1 MVERCDFSAVA
12 QILLNNLDEIHT
24 IGQMDFMYLL
34 FQHFIESDEAFDF
47 DFTESSVCRALKGYI
62 NLSPELRRYYD
73 EAHLPALSADIARNL
88 FPKMYDSAKAA
99 EELHRLVLLAPNLS
113 EVKKQELSALYA
125 QNAEPKRTA
134 FTAAVLHAAMHCKF
148 VSRKPDKKALSDGR
162 RSVAIQDYIL
172 GNAVPKPEPFFCG
185 RDAELEDLH
194 RLLTSHGKVFVNG
207 IPGIGKSELVKAY
220 AQAHREDYASI
231 LYINYS
237 GDLRQDIIDLD
248 FIDDPYAER
257 DEVRFSRHARFLK
270 LSRSDSLLIID
281 NLNATEEDENLLPE
295 LLTYSCRIL
304 ISTRCVF
311 EDQPTMQLREIQDT
325 ADILSIIRFFYPQ
338 ADRERK
344 TLEKVVEYVH
354 RHTMSVLLICHLLKK
369 GILSPKALL
378 RRLETERF
386 FSSLADRIRFRK
398 DRDSAKRTYS
408 EHIRFLFALFKLSP
422 GQQEVM
428 RNLMLIP
435 LSGIQSR
442 RFARWLRLD
451 SQNDIHDLVELG
463 LVQQGDGHKVSLH
476 SLIHEVALEE
486 TPPSISRCRTLIA
499 SLHEIFLCR
508 GLDLPYHKLLF
519 RVVEMI
525 MVLSEKDDLAPYL
538 RFLEDAFAYMGKYEY
553 AYGMYFVL
561 EELERLLRNETV
573 GGLRDRVLLL
583 ECHAEYAGIVWKNDE
598 QAVELE
604 IQALSMLGPIP
615 PDTALLAANIH
626 ANLGTALQR
635 LGRLNEAQ
643 SHMAQGLTLLHE
655 HHLLNSNDGMIQTC
669 NYAVLLSELGQAE
682 KGLQV
687 LEQCAALLSPD
698 SGDYACVQE
707 AMGDLYS
714 KQQDYLKA
722 GRCYQT
728 AWRIYQD
735 IWMDEPELLEAKRAE
750 LAQSLGSA
758 GMERFALIG

>member
-12 QILLNNLDEIHT
+12 QILLNHLDEIHA

-34 FQHFIESDEAFDF
+34 FQSFIESGEAFDF

-73 EAHLPALSADIARNL
+73 DAHLPALSADIVRNL
-88 FPKMYDSAKAA
+88 FSKMYDSAKAA

-113 EVKKQELSALYA
+113 EVKKQELSALYSR
-125 QNAEPKRTA
+125 NSELNWPD

-148 VSRKPDKKALSDGR
+148 VSRKPDKKALSDGS
-162 RSVAIQDYIL
+162 RSIAVQDYIL
-172 GNAVPKPEPFFCG
+172 GNTVPKPEPFFCG
-185 RDAELEDLH
+185 RDAELEELH

-220 AQAHREDYASI
+220 AHVHRDDYASI

-248 FIDDPYAER
+248 FIDDPYAESN
-257 DEVRFSRHARFLK
+257 EARFSRHSRFLK
-270 LSRSDSLLIID
+270 LLSSDSLLIID
-281 NLNATEEDENLLPE
+281 NLNATEDELLPE
-295 LLTYSCRIL
+295 LLTYSCRVL
-304 ISTRCVF
+304 ISTRCIF
-311 EDQPTMQLREIQDT
+311 EDQPTMQLKEIEDK
-325 ADILSIIRFFYPQ
+325 AAIFEIIRFFYPQ
-338 ADRERK
+338 ADRERAAI
-344 TLEKVVEYVH
+344 EKVIEYVH
-354 RHTMSVLLICHLLKK
+354 RHTMSILLICHLLKK
-369 GILSPKALL
+369 GVLDPIALL

-386 FSSLADRIRFRK
+386 FSSLADRIRFHK
-398 DRDSAKRTYS
+398 DRDSARRTYS
-408 EHIRFLFALFKLSP
+408 GHIRFLFALFKLSLP
-422 GQQEVM
+422 QQEIM
-428 RNLMLIP
+428 RNLTLIP

-451 SQNDIHDLVELG
+451 SQNDIHDLIELG
-463 LVQQGDGHKVSLH
+463 LVQQGDGHRISLH
-476 SLIHEVALEE
+476 PLIHEVALVE
-486 TPPSISRCRTLIA
+486 TPPSNSRCRTLIA

-525 MVLSEKDDLAPYL
+525 MVLAEKDDLTPYL
-538 RFLEDAFAYMGKYEY
+538 RFLEDSFAYMGKYEY

-561 EELERLLRNETV
+561 EELERLLRDEAV
-573 GGLRDRVLLL
+573 GDLRDRALLL

-604 IQALSMLGPIP
+604 TQALSLLGPIT

-626 ANLGTALQR
+626 ANLGTSLHR
-635 LGRLNEAQ
+635 LGRLDEAQ
-643 SHMAQGLTLLHE
+643 SHMEQGLTLLHE

-669 NYAVLLSELGQAE
+669 NYAVLLSELGQVE
-682 KGLQV
+682 KGLRV
-687 LEQCAALLSPD
+687 LEQCAALLAPD

-707 AMGDLYS
+707 AMGDLYLS
-714 KQQDYLKA
+714 QQDFMKA
-722 GRCYQT
+722 GRCYQM

-735 IWMDEPELLEAKRAE
+735 IWIDEPELLEARRAE

-758 GMERFALIG
+758 GMERFALIGY